1 MQVLMAVLG
10 QPLGGTGIIY
20 PELPAGLLPLNFR
33 LQSDVPD
40 QGTSGSW
47 WDVFPSGDQHQR
59 PSKDTRKKKRE
70 SETTRRKTSTDQSFS
85 SRNEDCRAQSQSHQH
100 SSLPLQ

>member
-33 LQSDVPD
+33 LQSTRLGYFEDRSTVRVPRSNTRVPRCLANYLEGCMWLD
-40 QGTSGSW
+40 GQLVQSWGSGE
-47 WDVFPSGDQHQR
+47 GC
-59 PSKDTRKKKRE
+59 
-70 SETTRRKTSTDQSFS
+70 DQSDS
-85 SRNEDCRAQSQSHQH
+85 WDSWQPR
-100 SSLPLQ
+100 